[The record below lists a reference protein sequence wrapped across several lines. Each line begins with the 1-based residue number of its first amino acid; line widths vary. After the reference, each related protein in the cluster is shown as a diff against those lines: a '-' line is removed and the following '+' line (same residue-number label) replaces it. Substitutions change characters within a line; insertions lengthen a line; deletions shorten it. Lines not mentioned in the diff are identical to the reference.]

1 MKQLVDWLEQ
11 IETSLRRV
19 DGAVVHR
26 EVHRSVVRGGSESPD
41 IEDLTE
47 RVSRELA
54 KKLRRE
60 GLL

>member
-1 MKQLVDWLEQ
+1 MKELDDLIAQLDQLDG
-11 IETSLRRV
+11 RRV
-19 DGAVVHR
+19 QVDV
-26 EVHRSVVRGGSESPD
+26 ERSITRGGRDRD
-41 IEDLTE
+41 ITDLTE

>member
-1 MKQLVDWLEQ
+1 MSQLDDLIAKLDQ
-11 IETSLRRV
+11 L
-19 DGAVVHR
+19 DGRQVNV
-26 EVHRSVVRGGSESPD
+26 SVIRGGQDDRD
-41 IEDLTE
+41 IRDLTE